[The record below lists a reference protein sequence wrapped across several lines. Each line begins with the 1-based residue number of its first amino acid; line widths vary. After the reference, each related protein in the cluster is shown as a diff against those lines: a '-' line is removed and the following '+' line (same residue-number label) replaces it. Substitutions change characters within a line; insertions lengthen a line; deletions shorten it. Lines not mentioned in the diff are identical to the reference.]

1 MPSFN
6 NKSSQGK
13 GSKDFS
19 LSLNK
24 QTVKEGKSFKAFLSS
39 SEQYKWS
46 PIYWL
51 LSGENIT
58 ADDLADGQLSGSDSL
73 KKDGSFSKI
82 FDIKADCLQEGVET
96 LEVQFFL
103 DPKFKKLA
111 AKDSIQ
117 IIDTSYD
124 PDDCG
129 SSDITKPYAIIESRL
144 QIKENTSLYYT
155 ITNGEPGKKLF
166 FRLSGK
172 NINKHDFDLNYG
184 RPKGQIKI
192 GEDGQ
197 AFIPFLVRNDNK
209 TEGEEQLTFGL
220 FKDKKHKKKLSSVTI
235 PIQDTSLQ
243 TDENKPTK
251 SVEPNSKQQTWSSFE
266 PEGTWFTLSPSRPEI
281 RENTSTRT
289 RIDSNAPAGTKL
301 NYEVRGPGIDED
313 DFDLNYARMSGSVE
327 LNSNGVA
334 FIPHLLRND
343 NKTEGTE
350 ELTIDLYRDGNR
362 KARLATTTVPVLDT
376 SVQSDSSQPPT
387 PAPAPD
393 RQQPTWGGGTTEGT
407 WFTLSPSR
415 SEFEEGETSTT
426 RIDSDAFPGTTVYWE
441 MSGSGINEDDLDL
454 EAGSSGLSGVKTIT
468 KNGFGEIRHIFK
480 VDGVTE
486 GDEIANISLYRD
498 QSKTERLA
506 STSFTVV
513 DGAVKTEANKSSL
526 NEGQKMK
533 FKVFASGF
541 PAGSNLYWDISGVNI
556 NQDDFDTRPIEG
568 LRILDA
574 TQKFQLNF
582 QTRKDNITEGTE
594 FYRLS
599 VYSDPE
605 KSTLIG
611 QSDDITIFDTST
623 APVATYE
630 LTTSSSLVEEGP
642 GFKVKIKTKKVD
654 PGTTV
659 FWKATGTAS
668 EQDIINETTGD
679 ALGGPVILG
688 SDGNA
693 IMQFRTIKDQL
704 TEGLETF
711 SVQAF
716 SDSLYL
722 NPVSDIVTVDILD
735 TSTTPVA
742 TYDLITSSPSVEEGK
757 GFKVKIKTKKVDP
770 GTTVFW
776 KATGT
781 ASEQDL
787 INETTGDAL
796 GGAVILG
803 SDGNA
808 TMQFRTIKDRLTE
821 GLETFSVQAFTDSD
835 YLNPVGNLV
844 SVDIQDTSTGTLT

>member
-1 MPSFN
+1 MTNLNNQALASKRAQDFN
-6 NKSSQGK
+6 
-13 GSKDFS
+13 

-24 QTVKEGKSFKAFLSS
+24 TTVKENGSFKAILSS

-73 KKDGSFSKI
+73 KKDGSFTKV
-82 FDIKADCLQEGVET
+82 FDINADCLQEGVET
-96 LEVQFFL
+96 LNVQFFL
-103 DPKFKKLA
+103 DSGYTTA
-111 AKDSIQ
+111 VAEDSIQ

-124 PDDCG
+124 PNEC
-129 SSDITKPYAIIESRL
+129 SSNDTSKPYALIESRT
-144 QIKENTSLYYT
+144 QVKENTSLFYT
-155 ITNGEPGKKLF
+155 ITNAEPGKKLF
-166 FRLSGK
+166 FKLSGN
-172 NINKHDFDLNYG
+172 NINKHDFDLNYAQL
-184 RPKGQIKI
+184 KGKIKV

-197 AFIPFLVRNDNK
+197 AFVPVLARNDNR
-209 TEGEEQLTFGL
+209 TEGEERLTFSL
-220 FKDKKHKKKLSSVTI
+220 FKDKKHKKELSSITI
-235 PIQDTSLQ
+235 PILDTSLQ
-243 TDENKPTK
+243 TDNNPPTK
-251 SVEPNSKQQTWSSFE
+251 SPKPNDKQPIWSSFE
-266 PEGTWFTLSPSRPEI
+266 PEGTWFTLSPSRPDI

-301 NYEVRGPGIDED
+301 IYEVRGAGIDQD
-313 DFDLNYARMSGSVE
+313 DFDLNYARLSGRVE
-327 LNSNGVA
+327 VNSNGTA

-350 ELTIDLYRDGNR
+350 DLTIDLYRDGDR

-387 PAPAPD
+387 LAPTPD
-393 RQQPTWGGGTTEGT
+393 RPQPTWGGGTAEGT

-441 MSGSGINEDDLDL
+441 LSGNGVSEDDLDL
-454 EAGSSGLSGVKTIT
+454 DAGSSGMNGVNTIT

-486 GDEIANISLYRD
+486 GDEEINISLYRD
-498 QSKTERLA
+498 ASRADRLA
-506 STSFTVV
+506 SSTFTLI
-513 DGAVKTEANKSSL
+513 DGAVETEPNKSSL

-533 FKVFASGF
+533 FKVFANGF
-541 PAGSNLYWDISGVNI
+541 PVGSNLYWDISGINI

-568 LRILDA
+568 AKTLDA

-582 QTRKDNITEGTE
+582 ETRKDQLTEGTE

-605 KSTLIG
+605 KTTLIG

-623 APVATYE
+623 A
-630 LTTSSSLVEEGP
+630 
-642 GFKVKIKTKKVD
+642 K
-654 PGTTV
+654 
-659 FWKATGTAS
+659 
-668 EQDIINETTGD
+668 
-679 ALGGPVILG
+679 
-688 SDGNA
+688 
-693 IMQFRTIKDQL
+693 
-704 TEGLETF
+704 
-711 SVQAF
+711 
-716 SDSLYL
+716 
-722 NPVSDIVTVDILD
+722 
-735 TSTTPVA
+735 VA

-757 GFKVKIKTKKVDP
+757 GFKVKIKTNGIAP
-770 GTTVFW
+770 GTAIFWQASGTV
-776 KATGT
+776 
-781 ASEQDL
+781 SDQDL

-796 GGAVILG
+796 GGPAILDA
-803 SDGNA
+803 DGNA
-808 TMQFRTIKDRLTE
+808 IMQFDTIKDRLTE

-844 SVDIQDTSTGTLT
+844 SVDIQDTSTGT

>member
-1 MPSFN
+1 
-6 NKSSQGK
+6 
-13 GSKDFS
+13 
-19 LSLNK
+19 
-24 QTVKEGKSFKAFLSS
+24 
-39 SEQYKWS
+39 
-46 PIYWL
+46 
-51 LSGENIT
+51 
-58 ADDLADGQLSGSDSL
+58 
-73 KKDGSFSKI
+73 
-82 FDIKADCLQEGVET
+82 
-96 LEVQFFL
+96 
-103 DPKFKKLA
+103 
-111 AKDSIQ
+111 
-117 IIDTSYD
+117 
-124 PDDCG
+124 
-129 SSDITKPYAIIESRL
+129 
-144 QIKENTSLYYT
+144 
-155 ITNGEPGKKLF
+155 
-166 FRLSGK
+166 
-172 NINKHDFDLNYG
+172 
-184 RPKGQIKI
+184 
-192 GEDGQ
+192 
-197 AFIPFLVRNDNK
+197 
-209 TEGEEQLTFGL
+209 
-220 FKDKKHKKKLSSVTI
+220 
-235 PIQDTSLQ
+235 
-243 TDENKPTK
+243 
-251 SVEPNSKQQTWSSFE
+251 
-266 PEGTWFTLSPSRPEI
+266 
-281 RENTSTRT
+281 
-289 RIDSNAPAGTKL
+289 
-301 NYEVRGPGIDED
+301 
-313 DFDLNYARMSGSVE
+313 MSGSVE

-362 KARLATTTVPVLDT
+362 KARLATTTLPVLDT

-393 RQQPTWGGGTTEGT
+393 RQQPTWAGGTTEGT

-415 SEFEEGETSTT
+415 NEFEEGETSTT

-441 MSGSGINEDDLDL
+441 MSGNGINEDDLDL

-480 VDGVTE
+480 VDGVNE
-486 GDEIANISLYRD
+486 SDEIANISLYRD

-541 PAGSNLYWDISGVNI
+541 PARSNLYWDIIGVNI
-556 NQDDFDTRPIEG
+556 NQDDFDTGPIEG

-654 PGTTV
+654 PGTTI

-668 EQDIINETTGD
+668 EQDLINETTGD
-679 ALGGPVILG
+679 VLGGRVILG

-716 SDSLYL
+716 SDSDYL
-722 NPVSDIVTVDILD
+722 DPVSDIVTVDILD

-742 TYDLITSSPSVEEGK
+742 TYDLITSSPSVDEGK
-757 GFKVKIKTKKVDP
+757 GFKVKIKTNGIDP
-770 GTTVFW
+770 GTAIFWQASGTV
-776 KATGT
+776 
-781 ASEQDL
+781 SDQDL

-796 GGAVILG
+796 GGPAILDA
-803 SDGNA
+803 DGNA
-808 TMQFRTIKDRLTE
+808 IMQFDTIKDRLTE

-844 SVDIQDTSTGTLT
+844 SVDIQDTSTGT